1 MMYSKFALAMFAL
14 SCMTPFC
21 HAEPKFTITSASFDA
36 NRKIPAQYTMIDDN
50 INISPQ
56 LSWEN
61 APEGTKSFV
70 ITCIDP
76 HPVAKNWVHWVIIN
90 LPASITTLPAKASLQ
105 KISDKAVEL
114 KNSYGAI
121 GYGGPNPPNG
131 TGIHDYVFTVY
142 ALNVSEVK
150 PVKSFLTEKQL
161 LQMLGDKIIGKASIT
176 GKCGR

>member
-14 SCMTPFC
+14 SCVVPLC
-21 HAEPKFTITSASFDA
+21 HAEKKFTITSASFAD
-36 NRKIPAQYTMIDDN
+36 NGTIPAQYTLIDDN
-50 INISPQ
+50 INLSPQ

-61 APEGTKSFV
+61 AQAGTKSFV

-90 LPASITTLPAKASLQ
+90 IPASITTLPENASPK
-105 KISDKAVEL
+105 KIPAPAVEL
-114 KNSYGAI
+114 KNSYGAL
-121 GYGGPNPPNG
+121 GYGGPNPPKG

-142 ALNVSEVK
+142 ALNVSELK
-150 PVKSFLTEKQL
+150 AVKSFLSEKQL
-161 LQMLGDKIIGKASIT
+161 LQLIGDKIIGQASIT